1 MVYKNQSC
9 LKCVGGAKRKNIFWK
24 FCRSQEPDGQ
34 RFVNSLCDKMCID
47 LKMTMIIYHGM
58 FPYNDEENAWI
69 TKT

>member
-1 MVYKNQSC
+1 M
-9 LKCVGGAKRKNIFWK
+9 FWK
-24 FCRSQEPDGQ
+24 FCRSQEPDVQ
-34 RFVNSLCDKMCID
+34 RFVNSLCDKMCVD

>member
-9 LKCVGGAKRKNIFWK
+9 LKCVGGGKRKNIFWK
-24 FCRSQEPDGQ
+24 FCRRQKPDGQ
-34 RFVNSLCDKMCID
+34 CFVNSLCDKMCVD
-47 LKMTMIIYHGM
+47 LKILKIIYRGM